1 MHGELKRKAFFVVK
15 MLNSSNEIMEV
26 LCAIS
31 LSQHYFKL
39 EIKHCRLGSRFE
51 IWRLNRGSME
61 AQWRPFLKWNTE

>member
-39 EIKHCRLGSRFE
+39 EIKHCRLGSR
-51 IWRLNRGSME
+51 IRDME
-61 AQWRPFLKWNTE
+61 VK